1 MNWKAS
7 DEMDGSALGTAEQ
20 ERRSAKAWC
29 DTAAFHARNEAY
41 WRERALAAERTPL
54 VDRVRGLLLVAAS
67 AAIGLTVR
75 AHETVERVHR
85 WWRFEVRRL

>member
-41 WRERALAAERTPL
+41 WRERALASERTPL
-54 VDRVRGLLLVAAS
+54 VDRARGLLFI
-67 AAIGLTVR
+67 AISDTIR
-75 AHETVERVHR
+75 ATLWIQNKVKR
-85 WWRFEVRRL
+85 WAKR

>member
-29 DTAAFHARNEAY
+29 DIAAFHARNEAY

-54 VDRVRGLLLVAAS
+54 VDRVRGLLFI
-67 AAIGLTVR
+67 AISDTIR
-75 AHETVERVHR
+75 ATLWIQNKVKR
-85 WWRFEVRRL
+85 WAKR